1 MFVEKDKHCS
11 REVPNQLHSEI
22 CSFSVWIFV
31 KKYLLTRSINYV
43 HKIISIVFIQGFF
56 LKVAIGIWTHNLGS
70 QCRCLDINNLMLYI
84 FNLWRLSH
92 QEKHDIMKKI
102 IWGPSKVAKIKYS
115 WKLSPIFDQN
125 HITYWNPFCFDFQ
138 FFKSHWKHCNIGD
151 TNLSLS
157 KTQSGGFVPWSFVDR
172 LFDLKVACE

>member
-1 MFVEKDKHCS
+1 MNPQPRLSMSS
-11 REVPNQLHSEI
+11 R
-22 CSFSVWIFV
+22 
-31 KKYLLTRSINYV
+31 
-43 HKIISIVFIQGFF
+43 
-56 LKVAIGIWTHNLGS
+56 LG
-70 QCRCLDINNLMLYI
+70 INNLMLYI
-84 FNLWRLSH
+84 FNLLRLSH

-172 LFDLKVACE
+172 LFDLWIIWLCQIPAKKLSEHQALMVWRSAL